1 MSTFH
6 FTLIVDGPD
15 LQDQPLIDRLFEAG
29 CDDATIG
36 SSDGVQYVDFD
47 REAEAL
53 DDAILSAVD
62 DLEKLEGVEVIRIAD
77 AGLASLADIAARVGR
92 TRESVRLL
100 VSGARG
106 PGNFPKP
113 VTDPRS
119 RYRLWRWSDVASW
132 FKDYRGEFPVVADEQ
147 LAAMYNAA
155 LEIRHGR
162 RLLEPSVS
170 VSLRDLVRRYSTQ
183 QPVDTG
189 QRPIA
194 GLRRSQTAVAG
205 PGNEAASLTSPAA
218 STLETGTVGR
228 CALCNRPMETDKSS
242 REHVIPNAIGGR
254 KTVRGF
260 ICVDCNSKAGA
271 TWDLELTTQLKP
283 LCTLLNIRRQ
293 RGEPQPVSLTTV
305 KGDALLVHPDGSI
318 HIPRTVYSEHDR
330 DGKKEIHVQARS
342 TKDLKKT
349 LLGLGRKYPELDIDG
364 LLQNA
369 APRREYLEDPLSI
382 PLTFGGKDAGRSIVK
397 SCLALASEAGLYIS
411 DCEHAQDYL
420 LNDAEPCFGYYNE
433 TDLVS
438 NRPDR
443 VFLHCVHVC
452 GDPVSRRV
460 LGYVEYFG
468 FLKIVLCLSSRYDG
482 KPFSSVYA
490 VDPVAGE
497 NLDLQIHLALNRDD
511 ISAAYAGK
519 TLDMVKFRSAID
531 ALMEFY
537 FERAIGNV
545 ISKAYVDAVKYAFA
559 NCGAEPGERLTDE
572 HRRKISRLLIERIE
586 PFLAHLLAR
595 HGLAPE
601 DVRGRR
607 RPLKR

>member
-1 MSTFH
+1 MATFH

-15 LQDQPLIDRLFEAG
+15 LQDQSMIDRLFEAG
-29 CDDATIG
+29 CDDATVG

-53 DDAILSAVD
+53 EDAILSAVD

-77 AGLASLADIAARVGR
+77 AGLASLADIAARVDR

-119 RYRLWRWSDVASW
+119 RYRLWRWSEVASW
-132 FKDYRGEFPVVADEQ
+132 FKAYLGNFPGVADEQ

-155 LEIRHGR
+155 LEIRHDR
-162 RLLEPSVS
+162 RLLEPSAPFS
-170 VSLRDLVRRYSTQ
+170 IRDLVRNRSTQ
-183 QPVDTG
+183 QPVEAG

-194 GLRRSQTAVAG
+194 GRRHSQTNVAG
-205 PGNEAASLTSPAA
+205 SDDDAVSLTSPTELSSEPGA
-218 STLETGTVGR
+218 GGR
-228 CALCNRPMETDKSS
+228 CALCSRPMETDNSS
-242 REHVIPNAIGGR
+242 REHVIPNSIGGR

-271 TWDLELTTQLKP
+271 TWDHELSMQLKP

-293 RGEPQPVSLTTV
+293 RGKPQPVPLETV
-305 KGDALLVHPDGSI
+305 KGDAFLVHPDGRI
-318 HIPRTVYSEHDR
+318 HIPRTDYSEHDR
-330 DGKKEIHVQARS
+330 EGKKEINIQARS
-342 TKDLKKT
+342 MKDLKKT
-349 LLGLGRKYPELDIDG
+349 LLGLGRKYPELDIG
-364 LLQNA
+364 RVLQDA
-369 APRREYLEDPLSI
+369 APRRDYLDDPLSI
-382 PLTFGGKDAGRSIVK
+382 PLEIGGEHAGRSIVK
-397 SCLALASEAGLYIS
+397 SCLALASEAGVHLS
-411 DCEHAQDYL
+411 GCEHAKEYL
-420 LNDAEPCFGYYNE
+420 LHDGEPCFGYYNK
-433 TDLVS
+433 TDLVL
-438 NRPDR
+438 NRPDK

-452 GDPVSRRV
+452 GDPVTSQV

-468 FLKIVLCLSSRYDG
+468 FLKIVLCLSSHYDG
-482 KPFSSVYA
+482 EPFSRVYA
-490 VDPVAGE
+490 VDPVAGA
-497 NLDLQIHLALNRDD
+497 NLDLRIYLALSPED

-537 FERAIGNV
+537 LERSINNAI
-545 ISKAYVDAVKYAFA
+545 SRASADAVEYAFA
-559 NCGAEPGERLTDE
+559 NCGAEPGERLTNE
-572 HRRKISRLLIERIE
+572 HRRKISHLLIERIE

-595 HGLAPE
+595 PRLAAE